1 MITSKEAWAYFR
13 TKDWVF
19 SRDEVG
25 DSMHKKTLSDRIVS
39 VSFDFRKTLTH
50 RLLRSSFSVS
60 TRKYLEI
67 SAYVGGDRTGS
78 HILSAGKT
86 LEQVDFTFADLDDFS
101 NFLINWAKDVD
112 IEHELAQLCA
122 LPTSAPGNRPI
133 RHLAA
138 LAVTKD
144 TETLKRYQR
153 AFESGDR
160 LGFVPYI
167 KKDFIDRAVEAANG

>member
-1 MITSKEAWAYFR
+1 MITNQEAWAYFE
-13 TKDWVF
+13 TKSWAR

-25 DSMHKKTLSDRIVS
+25 DTLHELELADRTVD
-39 VSFDFRKTLTH
+39 VLFDFRKLPKEY
-50 RLLRSSFSVS
+50 LLRASFSMS
-60 TRKYLEI
+60 TPRYLEV
-67 SAYVGGDRTGS
+67 SAYIRGRRSGY
-78 HILSAGKT
+78 HIVASGKRLS
-86 LEQVDFTFADLDDFS
+86 QVEFDYSDLDDFS
-101 NFLINWAKDVD
+101 DFLINWAKDVD